1 MLLAQRAPRP
11 PARLPLPS
19 QQRLFFVAAGLL
31 IAGETIFW
39 TVLAAV
45 QSNSGVADLDAPV
58 HDGIVASRTP
68 LATAILAAV
77 TTVTSPLW
85 MTVIG
90 CAVALAWAVFKRE
103 VWRPALLV
111 GAMAATFAVS
121 TLVKHD
127 VGRSRPAAVGAVP
140 ADAAVFLELAPLS
153 PDAVATL
160 AGDRADSLY
169 ATTAGNPFYVTELL
183 ACASTRGRFRGR
195 SRTRCGVAPRGST
208 SRRGVLL
215 ELVSVVPNRV
225 PVLGARRGDVGLGRP
240 RRGAGAAPAA
250 RDRAGYVRFRH
261 ELARHAI
268 ASSMT
273 AAARRRVHA
282 GILAALLEAGGG
294 PRRDRPSRR
303 GGGRGGSRCRVRARW
318 LRAGRGARIASRGVL
333 PLSPRRGLR
342 RPAARR
348 RAGAL
353 LDELAS
359 AAYVVGALDVAF
371 PSIERAIGLYRDLG
385 D

>member
-45 QSNSGVADLDAPV
+45 QSNSGVADLDGPV

-127 VGRSRPAAVGAVP
+127 VGRSRPAASGFMLGPDDALSFPSGHTFGAG
-140 ADAAVFLELAPLS
+140 VFLCVLS
-153 PDAVATL
+153 YL
-160 AGDRADSLY
+160 
-169 ATTAGNPFYVTELL
+169 LL
-183 ACASTRGRFRGR
+183 AARGTRTGKRTTSVLGFAAAAAGTLVVAFSRLYLGYHWLTDVLASMGLALAVTGIVILADGLRAAA
-195 SRTRCGVAPRGST
+195 APSGQHSVEAGPSESDAHRLGDHH
-208 SRRGVLL
+208 RRG
-215 ELVSVVPNRV
+215 
-225 PVLGARRGDVGLGRP
+225 
-240 RRGAGAAPAA
+240 
-250 RDRAGYVRFRH
+250 
-261 ELARHAI
+261 
-268 ASSMT
+268 
-273 AAARRRVHA
+273 
-282 GILAALLEAGGG
+282 
-294 PRRDRPSRR
+294 
-303 GGGRGGSRCRVRARW
+303 
-318 LRAGRGARIASRGVL
+318 
-333 PLSPRRGLR
+333 
-342 RPAARR
+342 
-348 RAGAL
+348 
-353 LDELAS
+353 
-359 AAYVVGALDVAF
+359 
-371 PSIERAIGLYRDLG
+371 
-385 D
+385 

>member
-45 QSNSGVADLDAPV
+45 QSNSGVADLDGPV

-127 VGRSRPAAVGAVP
+127 VGRSRPAASGFMLGPDDALSFPSGHTFGAG
-140 ADAAVFLELAPLS
+140 VFLCVLS
-153 PDAVATL
+153 YL
-160 AGDRADSLY
+160 
-169 ATTAGNPFYVTELL
+169 LL
-183 ACASTRGRFRGR
+183 AARGTRTGKRTTSVLGFAAAAAGTLVVAFSRLYLGYHWLTDVLASMGLALAVTGIVILADGLR
-195 SRTRCGVAPRGST
+195 STVAPRPAALTPAGLTPNALTPAGPAEVRPAEVSLAEV
-208 SRRGVLL
+208 SVAGPGRSEPDAHRLGDHHRRG
-215 ELVSVVPNRV
+215 
-225 PVLGARRGDVGLGRP
+225 
-240 RRGAGAAPAA
+240 
-250 RDRAGYVRFRH
+250 
-261 ELARHAI
+261 
-268 ASSMT
+268 
-273 AAARRRVHA
+273 
-282 GILAALLEAGGG
+282 
-294 PRRDRPSRR
+294 
-303 GGGRGGSRCRVRARW
+303 
-318 LRAGRGARIASRGVL
+318 
-333 PLSPRRGLR
+333 
-342 RPAARR
+342 
-348 RAGAL
+348 
-353 LDELAS
+353 
-359 AAYVVGALDVAF
+359 
-371 PSIERAIGLYRDLG
+371 
-385 D
+385 